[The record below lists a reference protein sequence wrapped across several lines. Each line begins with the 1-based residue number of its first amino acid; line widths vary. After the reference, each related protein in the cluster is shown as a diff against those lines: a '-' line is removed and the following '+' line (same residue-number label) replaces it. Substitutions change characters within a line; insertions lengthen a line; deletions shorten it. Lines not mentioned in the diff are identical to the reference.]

1 MPCALPFPSLHT
13 LNIQCSYRVED
24 ERFKKQDLKQQSAA
38 VIYLT
43 YSLKRVVFMARTAL
57 KESKFSANHPSSSIL
72 KINYIHSILKASTSF
87 SLVPGKHISQPVSA
101 RTNSACLPVWTNLE
115 QRPGQRS
122 NNQSAPHIQFLS
134 LLLIIILLRFPF
146 CRVS

>member
-1 MPCALPFPSLHT
+1 MRGL
-13 LNIQCSYRVED
+13 
-24 ERFKKQDLKQQSAA
+24 KKRDLKQQSAA

-43 YSLKRVVFMARTAL
+43 YSLKRAVFMARTAL
-57 KESKFSANHPSSSIL
+57 KESKCSANHPNSSIL

-87 SLVPGKHISQPVSA
+87 SLVPGKHISEPVSA
-101 RTNSACLPVWTNLE
+101 RTNSACLPVWTNLDR
-115 QRPGQRS
+115 RPGQRS

-146 CRVS
+146 CRVSFACLVPISNSEIAKRKMKLGW